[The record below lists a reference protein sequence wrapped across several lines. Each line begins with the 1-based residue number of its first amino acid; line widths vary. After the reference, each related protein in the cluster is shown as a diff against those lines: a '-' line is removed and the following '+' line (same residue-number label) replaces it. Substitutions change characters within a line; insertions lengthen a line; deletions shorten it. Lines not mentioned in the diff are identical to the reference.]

1 MNDGRLTMLIHV
13 LADKPSKVAPIR
25 AIVEPRHRLVPIR
38 DGQKAVLGRDD
49 VVLIDFDLRREACVS
64 EVREFLRE
72 AGSVRHR
79 IFVIDRNSHS
89 LIVQAHALGAT
100 STLLRPLDRDD
111 VLHRLSL
118 LDLAAPRSGRHAP
131 VLTDLAGSAAIF
143 ASMFSAV
150 LDGTPI
156 ALADARQ
163 ATEQI
168 INSVTQK
175 GLTAWLDDVRKYHES
190 TFQHCLLV
198 SGIAVGFA
206 TGLGF
211 ASADVYRLGLAA
223 TLHDVGKANIPL
235 AILDKPSRLGAD
247 EERVMRE
254 HPVLG
259 FDALK
264 AVAGVDAE
272 VLDAVRHH
280 HEYLD
285 GSGYPDAL
293 TAADIPDIV
302 RMLTISDIFA
312 ALIEQRPYRP
322 PLSRQKAYD
331 MLSEMGG
338 KLEPAL
344 VRAFR
349 PVALAK
355 GQNTD
360 AGSK

>member
-1 MNDGRLTMLIHV
+1 MLIHV
-13 LADKPSKVAPIR
+13 LADKPSKVPPIR
-25 AIVEPRHRLVPIR
+25 DIVEPRHRLVPIWS
-38 DGQKAVLGRDD
+38 DQKTTLGRDD
-49 VVLIDFDLRREACVS
+49 VVLIDFDLRREASVNQ
-64 EVREFLRE
+64 VREFLRI
-72 AGSVRHR
+72 AGKVRHR
-79 IFVIDRNSHS
+79 IFATDKNSHS

-100 STLLRPLDRDD
+100 GTIFRPLDRDE

-118 LDLAAPRSGRHAP
+118 LDLAMPRSGRHAAAA
-131 VLTDLAGSAAIF
+131 TDLSGSAAIF

-156 ALADARQ
+156 ALADAKQ

-168 INSVTQK
+168 ISSVTQK

-206 TGLGF
+206 MSLGF
-211 ASADVYRLGLAA
+211 SSADVYRLGLAA

-235 AILDKPSRLGAD
+235 AILDKPGRLGAD
-247 EERVMRE
+247 EERVMRT

-302 RMLTISDIFA
+302 RLLTISDIFA
-312 ALIEQRPYRP
+312 ALIESRPYRP
-322 PLSRQKAYD
+322 PMNRQNAYD
-331 MLSEMGG
+331 VLGEMGG

-344 VRAFR
+344 VRAFK
-349 PVALAK
+349 PVALSA
-355 GQNTD
+355 
-360 AGSK
+360 

>member
-1 MNDGRLTMLIHV
+1 MLIHV
-13 LADKPSKVAPIR
+13 LTDQPSKVPPIR
-25 AIVEPRHRLVPIR
+25 EIVEPLHRLLPIWT
-38 DGQKAVLGRDD
+38 DQKQRLGRDD
-49 VVLIDFDLRREACVS
+49 VVLIDFDLRQEASVS
-64 EVREFLRE
+64 QLREFLRVV
-72 AGSVRHR
+72 GKVRHR
-79 IFVIDRNSHS
+79 IFVTDRNSHA
-89 LIVQAHALGAT
+89 LVVQAHALGAT
-100 STLLRPLDRDD
+100 GTLFRPLDRDA
-111 VLHRLSL
+111 VLHRLAL
-118 LDLAAPRSGRHAP
+118 LDLAAPRSGLHAP
-131 VLTDLAGSAAIF
+131 AASELSCSAAIF

-206 TGLGF
+206 MGLGF
-211 ASADVYRLGLAA
+211 SSADVYRLGLAA

-235 AILDKPSRLGAD
+235 AILDKPGRLGAD
-247 EERVMRE
+247 EERVMRT

-259 FDALK
+259 SDALK
-264 AVAGVDAE
+264 AVAGIDAE

-293 TAADIPDIV
+293 TAADIPDII
-302 RMLTISDIFA
+302 RLLTISDIFA

-322 PLSRQKAYD
+322 PMSRQDAYD
-331 MLSEMGG
+331 MLGDIGG

-344 VRAFR
+344 VRAFK
-349 PVALAK
+349 PVALSA
-355 GQNTD
+355 
-360 AGSK
+360 